1 MKNDFVIGKSLKELS
16 LEEMQLVYGG
26 TDGADPRSTIIC
38 SATLSFIASYLGSA
52 QTRCGKDN
60 KKNKIFNFK
69 NKSCSLF
76 SSLVTN
82 NFERGFFL
90 KQ

>member
-38 SATLSFIASYLGSA
+38 SATVSFIASYLGSA
-52 QTRCGKDN
+52 QTSLWQRQQE
-60 KKNKIFNFK
+60 KIK
-69 NKSCSLF
+69 YSI
-76 SSLVTN
+76 
-82 NFERGFFL
+82 L
-90 KQ
+90 KIKVALYFPLS

>member
-38 SATLSFIASYLGSA
+38 SAT
-52 QTRCGKDN
+52 
-60 KKNKIFNFK
+60 
-69 NKSCSLF
+69 
-76 SSLVTN
+76 
-82 NFERGFFL
+82 
-90 KQ
+90 

>member
-1 MKNDFVIGKSLKELS
+1 MTNFNSNEKFCGKSLKSLS
-16 LEEMQLVYGG
+16 ADEMSLIYGG

-60 KKNKIFNFK
+60 KKK
-69 NKSCSLF
+69 
-76 SSLVTN
+76 
-82 NFERGFFL
+82 
-90 KQ
+90 

>member
-60 KKNKIFNFK
+60 KK
-69 NKSCSLF
+69 KSNIQF
-76 SSLVTN
+76 
-82 NFERGFFL
+82 
-90 KQ
+90 

>member
-52 QTRCGKDN
+52 QTRCGQRQQE
-60 KKNKIFNFK
+60 KIK
-69 NKSCSLF
+69 YSI
-76 SSLVTN
+76 
-82 NFERGFFL
+82 L
-90 KQ
+90 KIKVALYFPLS

>member
-60 KKNKIFNFK
+60 KKKEKIK
-69 NKSCSLF
+69 YSI
-76 SSLVTN
+76 
-82 NFERGFFL
+82 L
-90 KQ
+90 KIKVALYFPLS

>member
-52 QTRCGKDN
+52 QTRCGKYN
-60 KKNKIFNFK
+60 KNK
-69 NKSCSLF
+69 
-76 SSLVTN
+76 
-82 NFERGFFL
+82 
-90 KQ
+90 